1 MVRGK
6 VTWTTTGTRT
16 THPRPDPCRHGEAR
30 CNRAS
35 PDPRAGTPEAV
46 THAHRHQTA
55 GRGRGDAVRGWPWRG
70 ATQTR
75 SAAQAPRAP
84 LPRAPGRSPPCPTR
98 RADQERVALERS
110 HCRDNRKALE
120 GSGTA
125 RGTGPGEGTELQVP
139 TVGGPSPQ
147 TRPNAGPHSSTRHAC
162 HCPHCVTTG
171 PRPSSEELN
180 EER

>member
-6 VTWTTTGTRT
+6 VTWTTTGTPT
-16 THPRPDPCRHGEAR
+16 THQRPDPCRHGEAR

-55 GRGRGDAVRGWPWRG
+55 GRGRGDAVRGWPWPG

-98 RADQERVALERS
+98 GADQEQVALERS

-120 GSGTA
+120 GSSTA
-125 RGTGPGEGTELQVP
+125 RGTGPGEGPSCRPLQW
-139 TVGGPSPQ
+139 GPKLADTPDRRSP
-147 TRPNAGPHSSTRHAC
+147 SSTRHVC
-162 HCPHCVTTG
+162 HCPHCVTPG

-180 EER
+180 KER